1 MNTSQHQNDIHII
14 IYLERMIYSAAGI
27 VSEDTITTTD
37 LGSQTPTETERRRVL
52 AQYDQRNGDPH
63 HRHWH
68 RQAFGAGIVYLSKP
82 EPFEPF

>member
-14 IYLERMIYSAAGI
+14 IYLERMIYSHSGI
-27 VSEDTITTTD
+27 VSEDTIATTD
-37 LGSQTPTETERRRVL
+37 LGTHTPTEKARRRVL
-52 AQYDQRNGDPH
+52 AQYDQRNSNPH

-68 RQAFGAGIVYLSKP
+68 RQAFGADIVYLSKP